1 MNEDT
6 ALERLREDATVASA
20 VCKAAAAALGD
31 GWLLW
36 EPETIW
42 KELHHRGIDVT
53 VGNRQQ
59 LMAGRGLLVHGRF
72 FYDGLVFDKTCAAFA
87 NEVLDIDGFDDT
99 LAMHLAWGVDEAKK
113 ICELFDDPFLLLDR
127 EPCEMA
133 AQQLFEEG
141 FVLAPEELAFAQP
154 ALDRR
159 LTKEAR
165 DLKREVA
172 EIWTDLRG
180 HQVRDVPYPETA
192 KGVQMARLASVSV
205 FLAERRALRQ
215 RQLSEG

>member
-1 MNEDT
+1 MSS
-6 ALERLREDATVASA
+6 ALSDDALVASA
-20 VCKAAAAALGD
+20 VCLAVSKELGD

-42 KELHHRGIDVT
+42 KELEHRGIDIP

-113 ICELFDDPFLLLDR
+113 ICELFDDPFLMIDR
-127 EPCEMA
+127 EPCGVTA
-133 AQQLFEEG
+133 TQLYEEG

-154 ALDRR
+154 ALDRL

-165 DLKREVA
+165 ELKREVS
-172 EIWTDLRG
+172 ELWTDLRG

-215 RQLSEG
+215 KQLSELSAK